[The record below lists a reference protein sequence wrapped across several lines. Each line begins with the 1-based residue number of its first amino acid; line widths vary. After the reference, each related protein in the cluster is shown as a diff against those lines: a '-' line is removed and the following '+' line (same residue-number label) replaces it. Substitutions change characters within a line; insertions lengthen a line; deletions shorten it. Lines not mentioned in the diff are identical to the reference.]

1 MALIMER
8 IIIMT
13 QLQQF
18 AAPVGRLLLALIFIM
33 AGLNKIPNYAQTAG
47 WMDSMGVPGVLLP
60 LVILLEVGAGLAIL
74 VGWKTRWAALALSGF
89 CILSAIIF
97 HSNFAVQAEMI
108 SFMKNLAIAGGLL
121 FVFLHGAGSY
131 SLDNRNSN

>member
-1 MALIMER
+1 
-8 IIIMT
+8 MT